1 MIPDFEHLQYNKP
14 TDGKAFRVFVE
25 NVGAGRQRR
34 EQEVKLEGWEQDALT
49 APDPGNE
56 VVRVQDCRHP
66 ELAPTTT
73 GCDAV
78 QVREILLRTMPP
90 LVLGKELLPMMSV
103 MVA

>member
-1 MIPDFEHLQYNKP
+1 VQAFTAAVDEREAGTSGKPMLQ
-14 TDGKAFRVFVE
+14 DG
-25 NVGAGRQRR
+25 G
-34 EQEVKLEGWEQDALT
+34 EQDALT